1 MVGMINL
8 KSRCL
13 YTHSKDSL
21 RIKALMTIPDTYGV
35 DRPWHI
41 WNWGSNEKSC
51 FKSIQLS
58 LSSWSSTET
67 EKRWPQ
73 RAWIWSFRIHG
84 DPGPITCFFSLKQSQ
99 CGWIST
105 PWPVRLVRNSLM
117 DMNRIFATWD
127 GRPDPVAPEKNASK
141 GIRTIKDRF
150 PVPFFQVRRVLS
162 FGGWTIGSITA
173 GFEGSFSW
181 RILSKTCR
189 SRWVS
194 VNEHFMGRWQVDM
207 MESFYT
213 KHHGPRVIDTYT
225 SRIISPSWNRN
236 PFEAMF
242 KSHLWP
248 QKLGPVTW
256 PHVRWF
262 TLLVYGL

>member
-41 WNWGSNEKSC
+41 WNGAPMRNLVSSQFSCPSRPDIHWDWKKVAATRMDLVVPYPWRSGSD
-51 FKSIQLS
+51 
-58 LSSWSSTET
+58 
-67 EKRWPQ
+67 
-73 RAWIWSFRIHG
+73 HM
-84 DPGPITCFFSLKQSQ
+84 FFFTQTKP

-207 MESFYT
+207 MSLSTQNIMGQGWLTPTHQELFRRHEIGILLKQCLKAT
-213 KHHGPRVIDTYT
+213 CDLKNWG
-225 SRIISPSWNRN
+225 
-236 PFEAMF
+236 
-242 KSHLWP
+242 LWRDHMW
-248 QKLGPVTW
+248 G
-256 PHVRWF
+256 
-262 TLLVYGL
+262 GLQF